1 VRRISRWL
9 VLGAVVVVATA
20 TAVVIAVARS
30 GGDESAAQECR
41 LVTPPSA
48 AVPAP
53 DSSGI
58 RVAEQ
63 GWTTVP
69 PDFPRNATS
78 FPRVSI
84 GAVLENTTN
93 QVAYRTRV
101 VFDAFGSAGASVV
114 SGPQVTYKMIEVPI
128 LPPGARVAVGD
139 TLVADEKATISK
151 VSISPTVTQWLPPGG
166 PSSGL
171 APITAAAVAGK
182 SARESDGSALITFT
196 AHSPNCT
203 DLLSR
208 GTAFV
213 MRDTS
218 GKIVGGNVDGLTK
231 QEACQVGGT
240 AAPVTAMS
248 QQNTVPA
255 TADLDKTEI
264 TAFCDVVKG
273 LGIIRSGE
281 PIN

>member
-1 VRRISRWL
+1 VRRTSRWL
-9 VLGAVVVVATA
+9 VLGAIVVVATVA
-20 TAVVIAVARS
+20 AVVIAVARS

-53 DSSGI
+53 DSSGV
-58 RVAEQ
+58 RVTEQ
-63 GWTTVP
+63 GWTTMP
-69 PDFPRNATS
+69 PDFPRNATT

-114 SGPQVTYKMIEVPI
+114 TGPQATYKMIEVPI
-128 LPPGARVAVGD
+128 LPPGTRVAVGD
-139 TLVADEKATISK
+139 TLVADEKATITR
-151 VSISPTVTQWLPPGG
+151 VSVSPTVTQWLPPGDANN
-166 PSSGL
+166 GL
-171 APITAAAVAGK
+171 APVTASVVSGK
-182 SARESDGSALITFT
+182 SVREADGSATIAFT
-196 AHSPNCT
+196 AQNPNCT

-213 MRDTS
+213 LRDTT
-218 GKIVGGNVDGLTK
+218 GKIVGGNVYGVTRHG
-231 QEACQVGGT
+231 ACAAGGT
-240 AAPVTAMS
+240 TNPVTTVS
-248 QQNTVPA
+248 QENTVPA
-255 TADLDKTEI
+255 NADLDKTEI

>member
-1 VRRISRWL
+1 MRRTSRWL
-9 VLGAVVVVATA
+9 VLGAIVVVATA
-20 TAVVIAVARS
+20 AAVVIAVARS

-48 AVPAP
+48 AAPAP
-53 DSSGI
+53 GSSGI
-58 RVAEQ
+58 KVTEQ
-63 GWTTVP
+63 GYTTVP
-69 PDFPRNATS
+69 PDFPSNATT

-84 GAVLENTTN
+84 GAVLENTTDR
-93 QVAYRTRV
+93 VAYRTRV
-101 VFDAFGSAGASVV
+101 VFDAFGSSGASVV
-114 SGPQVTYKMIEVPI
+114 TGPQATYKMIEVPI

-166 PSSGL
+166 PNSGL
-171 APITAAAVAGK
+171 APITAAVVTGK
-182 SARESDGSALITFT
+182 SARESDGSSLITFT

-213 MRDTS
+213 LRDTS

-240 AAPVTAMS
+240 TTPVTAMS

-264 TAFCDVVKG
+264 TAFCDVAKG
-273 LGIIRSGE
+273 PGIIRSGE